1 MAAEHTLNLS
11 IDFGGSGSK
20 FIYQFGGGK
29 LQYMMLPPTIE
40 EVSKEDFKRYKDLQ
54 VWKGD
59 PKPESDAWLEWKGS
73 IYVVGDFATEFAAQ
87 DRIKERKYE
96 NALYKAL
103 AIIGIILEKHQ
114 VGGKKR
120 KTESPKIILNLA
132 MLLPWNEYN
141 DNERFAT
148 QLELML
154 KSFKFRG
161 VAWDITLETF
171 LCRPEGAGLLATRIK
186 QKGKSWF
193 QESTVALLMFGHRNT
208 TCLYFE
214 KGVRKVGDSPKLGFS
229 TFLDDVCS
237 RVSGIE
243 RDSLATAIFES
254 LRQSRHKIYKEN
266 RTVHPDWGNQ
276 EAIQSL
282 ATARDQQL
290 RASEVKDIAKAII
303 DATPDYWL
311 RIRKWLETKITFLP
325 DEVII
330 GGGAA
335 VFLEPELEKYFNCE
349 ASTSYGAPKRIG
361 GERPQQYQGREFKE
375 HADLVWLG
383 DVQTQ
388 IEGIFQLGEYSRG
401 SKFLSFRLL
410 DVFGMMDQLKD
421 TVKEAVQDAQS
432 QSQQST

>member
-1 MAAEHTLNLS
+1 MAAEHNLNLS

-20 FIYQFGGGK
+20 VIYQFGGGK
-29 LQYMMLPPTIE
+29 LQYMMLPPGLE

-54 VWKGD
+54 IWRGE

-73 IYVVGDFATEFAAQ
+73 IYVLGDFALEFAAQ

-103 AIIGIILEKHQ
+103 AIIGIILEWHQ

-120 KTESPKIILNLA
+120 KAESPKIILHLA

-141 DNERFAT
+141 DNERFAK

-161 VAWDITLETF
+161 VAWDIALETF

-208 TCLYFE
+208 TCLYFDE
-214 KGVRKVGDSPKLGFS
+214 GIRKISDSPLLGFS
-229 TFLDDVCS
+229 TFLDDVCL

-243 RDSLATAIFES
+243 RDQLAQAIFNS
-254 LRQSRHKIYKEN
+254 LCQSRHKIYFEN
-266 RTVHPDWGNQ
+266 RTQHPEWSNQ
-276 EAIQSL
+276 SAIKSL
-282 ATARDQQL
+282 ATARDEQL
-290 RASEVKDIAKAII
+290 RASEAKDIARAID
-303 DATPDYWL
+303 DAVPNYWFK
-311 RIRKWLETKITFLP
+311 IRKWLDISLPYLP
-325 DEVII
+325 DEVIV

-335 VFLEPELEKYFNCE
+335 VFLEPELEAYFNCE
-349 ASTSYGAPKRIG
+349 ASIACDAPKRRE
-361 GERPQQYQGREFKE
+361 GERPQKYQGREFS
-375 HADLVWLG
+375 DYSNLVWLG

-388 IEGIFQLGEYSRG
+388 IEGIFQFGYHSRCNQL
-401 SKFLSFRLL
+401 LSFRLL
-410 DVFGMMDQLKD
+410 DAFGMMDQLKD
-421 TVKEAVQDAQS
+421 TVKEAQQNAQ
-432 QSQQST
+432 QQEGT